1 MAGDHCRM
9 IRTRPRRALDPRLVL
24 GILLVVGSVAGVVA
38 LVSATST
45 TTPVLAAARP
55 LAPGEVISADDV
67 EVVDVR
73 LGASSDGYLAELP
86 AGVVATR
93 VVGEGELIP
102 VDAVGSGDGVRLA
115 AVVLAVDGD
124 LAEAVAPGALVDVW
138 AARAQEGGGFGPPAV
153 IASGATV
160 VRLVASESVVTG
172 GRTTGV
178 EVLVPRPRLARVLEA
193 VANADAVSLVP
204 LAIPVG

>member
-1 MAGDHCRM
+1 M
-9 IRTRPRRALDPRLVL
+9 IRTRRRVAPDPRLVL
-24 GILLVVGSVAGVVA
+24 GLLLVVGSVAGVVA
-38 LVSATST
+38 VVSTSST
-45 TTPVLAAARP
+45 TTPVLSAARP
-55 LAPGEVISADDV
+55 LAPGESLAPGDV

-73 LGASSDGYLAELP
+73 LGASSGEYLAELP
-86 AGVVATR
+86 EGAVVTR

-102 VDAVGSGDGVRLA
+102 ADAVGGGDGVRLA

-124 LAEAVAPGALVDVW
+124 LAAGVRPGALVDVW
-138 AARAQEGGGFGPPAV
+138 AARGQEGGGFGPPAV

-160 VRLVASESVVTG
+160 VRLVESESVVSG

-178 EVLVPRPRLARVLEA
+178 EVLVPRTRLARVLEA

-204 LAIPVG
+204 AAVPVR

>member
-1 MAGDHCRM
+1 M

-45 TTPVLAAARP
+45 TSPVLAAARP

-138 AARAQEGGGFGPPAV
+138 AARGQEGGG
-153 IASGATV
+153 
-160 VRLVASESVVTG
+160 
-172 GRTTGV
+172 
-178 EVLVPRPRLARVLEA
+178 
-193 VANADAVSLVP
+193 
-204 LAIPVG
+204 